1 MVDFLVVVGHLMP
14 VRGTIPGPAVREL
27 REALRLSVTDFAAV
41 LGVHPNSVHRWE
53 RLPEAPVEGMPHA
66 LLTALHQR
74 LIVDQTP
81 DESADE
87 VGKRVKRELA
97 IGGMVLALAFLFV
110 FLAMGK
116 GKQ

>member
-1 MVDFLVVVGHLMP
+1 M
-14 VRGTIPGPAVREL
+14 
-27 REALRLSVTDFAAV
+27 RLSVTDFAAV

-110 FLAMGK
+110 FLAMRK
-116 GKQ
+116 GKK